1 MTLARKNQT
10 RSEVLLSD
18 SQAKTANHANST
30 GAAAGRQAPLGPSA
44 RALELSLEGAPDGG
58 FAVRLNMPEPPQAV
72 HSAPDGDPSEI
83 VRDHMP
89 LVRQIARKYSQYSP
103 DSFEDLVQ
111 VGSIGLLKAIRYYD
125 PNRARSASFRTLAT
139 CYIRGEIRHYLR
151 DHCSLVQVPRRL
163 TEMNSALSQLE
174 EKLTKALDR
183 APTVQELSEH
193 SGFAVA
199 DILEAQ
205 QSWEVRLHYESLDG
219 AAEEDDRDDRRSL
232 SEVVPDRR
240 YQDAFSASEDRE
252 LLSQALKRLGE
263 RTRQIVEFVFFYD
276 LSQKE
281 TAYVLGLSEMGVSRA
296 VHSALK
302 KLREIISQQDSHK

>member
-1 MTLARKNQT
+1 MRFQGKNWGVLTLARRNRTTNEVMLSKSGAQPQSAVET
-10 RSEVLLSD
+10 PVIETGTDSGTACDSFRDSEDIGVANGMGLSVLGGN
-18 SQAKTANHANST
+18 AST
-30 GAAAGRQAPLGPSA
+30 
-44 RALELSLEGAPDGG
+44 
-58 FAVRLNMPEPPQAV
+58 
-72 HSAPDGDPSEI
+72 I
-83 VRDHMP
+83 VREHMN

-111 VGSIGLLKAIRYYD
+111 VGSIGLLKAIKYYD
-125 PNRARSASFRTLAT
+125 PTRARSASFRTLAT

-151 DHCSLVQVPRRL
+151 DHCSIVQVPRRL
-163 TEMNSALSQLE
+163 TEMNSHLSQLE
-174 EKLTKALDR
+174 ERLTRALDR
-183 APTVQELSEH
+183 TPTVQELASH
-193 SGFAVA
+193 SGFSIP

-205 QSWEVRLHYESLDG
+205 QSWEVRIHYESLDG
-219 AAEEDDRDDRRSL
+219 NGEEDEREDRRNL

-240 YQDAFSASEDRE
+240 CQDLFAASEDRE
-252 LLSQALKRLGE
+252 LIAQALKRLGE

-302 KLREIISQQDSHK
+302 KLREIMAQDARA